1 MKTLIVT
8 SEKMMNVRAV
18 AEAMGVS
25 KDSVKNCIRRLF
37 PNKMENG
44 KETLL
49 NEMEVACISKE
60 LKTNTY
66 VNSQLTYEAG
76 SQVKNTETYAEI
88 MANLVEAEKKA
99 MAFIQQEN
107 ERLALEKEQL
117 KIQLDESKKWY
128 SVKRMEKLNPEM
140 SFSWQLLK
148 KKSEELGISPK
159 KVFDENYGE
168 VNAYH
173 KDVWENIYYDTI
185 NY

>member
-1 MKTLIVT
+1 
-8 SEKMMNVRAV
+8 MMNVRAI

-25 KDSVKNCIRRLF
+25 KDTVKNCIRRLF
-37 PNKMENG
+37 PNKMVNG

-49 NEMEVACISKE
+49 NEAEVACISKE
-60 LKTNTY
+60 LKN
-66 VNSQLTYEAG
+66 NSFVTSHLTCEES
-76 SQVKNTETYAEI
+76 SQVLATETKLELLADFQR
-88 MANLVEAEKKA
+88 LSEKVTAYLKA
-99 MAFIQQEN
+99 EN
-107 ERLALEKEQL
+107 EHLIFEKEQL

>member
-8 SEKMMNVRAV
+8 SEKMMNVRAI

-25 KDSVKNCIRRLF
+25 KDTVKNCIRRLF
-37 PNKMENG
+37 PQKMQHG

-49 NEMEVACISKE
+49 NEAEVTLLLEEIKNNKSVMSHSTDEVTSSVANATTELTPALMIKQAME
-60 LKTNTY
+60 L
-66 VNSQLTYEAG
+66 
-76 SQVKNTETYAEI
+76 
-88 MANLVEAEKKA
+88 AEKGYQLELARIKA
-99 MAFIQQEN
+99 
-107 ERLALEKEQL
+107 EKESLQ
-117 KIQLDESKKWY
+117 IRLDESKEWY
-128 SVKRMEKLNPEM
+128 SIKRMEKLNPEM
-140 SFSWQLLK
+140 SFPWKLLK

>member
-8 SEKMMNVRAV
+8 SEKMMNVRAI

-25 KDSVKNCIRRLF
+25 RKTVERCIARIF
-37 PNKMENG
+37 PDKMEHG
-44 KETLL
+44 KKTLL
-49 NEMEVACISKE
+49 NEAEVACISKE
-60 LKTNTY
+60 LKSNKF
-66 VNSQLTYEAG
+66 VMSHLSEELSQNV
-76 SQVKNTETYAEI
+76 SKSETYAEI

-99 MAFIQQEN
+99 LAFIQKEN

-117 KIQLDESKKWY
+117 KIQLDESKEWY
-128 SVKRMEKLNPEM
+128 SIKRMEKLNPEM
-140 SFSWQLLK
+140 SFPWKLLK

-168 VNAYH
+168 VNTYH